1 MKLKK
6 LPIEIIIAGENSVN
20 LKLLMKKLSSKK
32 IKTILVEGGG
42 TVNWEFIKNDLFN
55 ELIVTLCPYSNWRK

>member
-1 MKLKK
+1 MQEKIL
-6 LPIEIIIAGENSVN
+6 IN

-42 TVNWEFIKNDLFN
+42 TVNWGFIKNDLFN
-55 ELIVTLCPYSNWRK
+55 ELIVTLSPFLIGGD